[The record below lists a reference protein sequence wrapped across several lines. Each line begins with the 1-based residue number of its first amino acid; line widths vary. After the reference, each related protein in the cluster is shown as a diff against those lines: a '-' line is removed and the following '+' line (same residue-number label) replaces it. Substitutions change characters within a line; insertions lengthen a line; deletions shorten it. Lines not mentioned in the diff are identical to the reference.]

1 MDKSDGFQGHANN
14 VRLKVMHDEQCFHV
28 QIYFAWSFSI
38 TQAEEVYHQ
47 LNFLHDTQAVKR
59 KPFRAYNSLY
69 NCIFLH
75 F

>member
-38 TQAEEVYHQ
+38 TQAEEVH
-47 LNFLHDTQAVKR
+47 LAPAEFSA
-59 KPFRAYNSLY
+59 
-69 NCIFLH
+69 
-75 F
+75 